1 MGIAERESRR
11 VKLTGK
17 SVAAE
22 MIKSQP
28 VKVSSSK
35 GRPKAD
41 YETKKRISM
50 TVLPSLY
57 ENVQKIAY
65 MERKSIAGIV
75 EEFFERYVEENRDKI
90 KEYDKMQG

>member
-22 MIKSQP
+22 MIKGKP

-35 GRPKAD
+35 GRPKAT
-41 YETKKRISM
+41 YETKKRISL

-57 ENVQKIAY
+57 ENMQKIAY
-65 MERKSIAGIV
+65 VERRSVAGIV
-75 EEFFERYVEENRDKI
+75 EEFFEKYVEKNRDKI
-90 KEYDKMQG
+90 EEYDNMHG